1 MANVMDGIAFD
12 SYCIHYDAE
21 GNPAFISRTV
31 NNAVS
36 IGISGG
42 GFAYLK
48 NIQGDNIR
56 LVNESDAVALR
67 YCYESWGTMIIW
79 RTDFLT

>member
-36 IGISGG
+36 IGISGRD
-42 GFAYLK
+42 LHT
-48 NIQGDNIR
+48 
-56 LVNESDAVALR
+56 LR
-67 YCYESWGTMIIW
+67 TYRATTSGS
-79 RTDFLT
+79 